1 MLSALCNNRT
11 MNKIMV
17 TISSGRQYNAA
28 CGVFILHECEMY
40 SLHADVA
47 KFRQELLM
55 NLGWEILLRLSK
67 KSDACEIT
75 GRIDR

>member
-11 MNKIMV
+11 MNKITV
-17 TISSGRQYNAA
+17 TISSGHQYNAA
-28 CGVFILHECEMY
+28 CDVFSLHEYEMY

-75 GRIDR
+75 RRIDR